1 MMDLVALRS
10 LVAVARDGSVVSA
23 AAGLG
28 YTPSAISQQ
37 IKKLESHAGVALLE
51 RVGRGVVLTEPG
63 RLLVERAEAI
73 LAQLEELT
81 ASVQAGQG
89 RPTGRLRVAA
99 FSTAV
104 RGLVAEAVHDLGVA
118 APEVQ
123 VGLVE
128 MDPWDALAA
137 VAAGQVD
144 LAVVHNWEP
153 IPLNVPVHLRIRSLG
168 TDIADVLVPHDHPLA
183 GRRWVTAAALADQHW
198 VSVPEGSICH
208 QWLTT
213 MLRSVG
219 TEPRISHWSAEF
231 ASHVELVGHG
241 VATALVP
248 RLGRGPLPA
257 TVRALSVRDPVPTRT
272 VSVAWRATMAES
284 PALRTGLEIL
294 TRLGRT
300 HLAHPAHRD
309 RLPSAGPNTTAT
321 RKSGSTATK

>member
-10 LVAVARDGSVVSA
+10 LVAVAREGSVVSA

-37 IKKLESHAGVALLE
+37 IKKLESHAGVELLE
-51 RVGRGVVLTEPG
+51 RVGRGVVPTESG
-63 RLLVERAEAI
+63 RLLVQRAEAL

-89 RPTGRLRVAA
+89 RPTGQLRVAA

-104 RGLVAEAVHDLGVA
+104 RGLVAEALRELARA
-118 APEVQ
+118 APDLQ
-123 VGLVE
+123 VSLVE
-128 MDPWDALAA
+128 RDPWDALAA

-153 IPLNVPVHLRIRSLG
+153 IPLSVPAHVRIRSLG
-168 TDIADVLVPHDHPLA
+168 TDIADVLVRHDHPLA
-183 GRRWVTAAALADQHW
+183 GRRWVTAAALAEEQW

-219 TEPRISHWSAEF
+219 TEPRIDHWSAEF

-257 TVRALSVRDPVPTRT
+257 TVRAVAVRDPVPTRT

-284 PALRTGLEIL
+284 PALRAGLEVL
-294 TRLGRT
+294 ARLGRA
-300 HLAHPAHRD
+300 HLAHPA
-309 RLPSAGPNTTAT
+309 RLPSAGPNTTTT
-321 RKSGSTATK
+321 RKSGSTASK